1 MSCFMPQAQVQSDK
15 DERRRRS
22 LSIKSEDTD
31 TGDVLSLLLLSW
43 NSSIS
48 PLSRLGS
55 AEKTQHIGGDKGIE
69 KGVKFRNEEDLAGTR
84 VRRAEFYP
92 NWRTSS
98 CFCYICSVTQIQAT
112 FHQKS
117 NRYFVDQKFHRE
129 KGHICLRLSK
139 WGSLNNK
146 KKIQTDTNKKGKML
160 GSTNTVDTVRMS
172 HGKLYRCV
180 NLQNI
185 RFNFE
190 I

>member
-43 NSSIS
+43 NSSVS

-55 AEKTQHIGGDKGIE
+55 AEKTQHDSGDKGIE
-69 KGVKFRNEEDLAGTR
+69 KGVKFRNEKDLAGRR
-84 VRRAEFYP
+84 VRRAELCP

-146 KKIQTDTNKKGKML
+146 KRYKQIQIKKGK
-160 GSTNTVDTVRMS
+160 
-172 HGKLYRCV
+172 C
-180 NLQNI
+180 
-185 RFNFE
+185 
-190 I
+190 